1 MGGTRLRPVRPR
13 KVKDTKAK
21 GINVE
26 WTDEGIVLSVRP
38 HGESAAVVTLM
49 TEAHGRHAGL
59 MRGGASAR
67 HKGMLQPGNAVRA
80 VWRAR
85 LAEQLGSYSLELGES
100 HAADLFDDPLK
111 LSGLSAACAVADRA
125 LPEREPHPAV
135 HAGLEALIQAM
146 RNEALGDLWIAVYVR
161 WELGLLSALPVT
173 LLMVLAFLAPLV
185 VVAIFSIMPPK
196 VFSLANTPDFSAYAV
211 FFKQG
216 YYKSLL
222 WSLGMALASTVIL
235 LVVCWPLAYA
245 MAKIFKRF
253 TLVLTI
259 AIVMSLFVSENIRL
273 FGWVLTLM
281 KGGLIEGHFRALTGI
296 GFDSPLYGVPI
307 IVFGLVYVYLPFMLF
322 PLAQGISMVPD
333 DTRQAAYDL
342 GATRWQVLWQIEI
355 PLAAPGIVV
364 GSLLSFVL
372 AAGALAES
380 KILGGQA
387 VIAIA
392 DDIETAF
399 TFGQNWPL
407 GSALS
412 MILIVIIGTLALFG
426 VSKVDL
432 DAIMGRK
439 R

>member
-1 MGGTRLRPVRPR
+1 MNTLDR
-13 KVKDTKAK
+13 K
-21 GINVE
+21 
-26 WTDEGIVLSVRP
+26 
-38 HGESAAVVTLM
+38 
-49 TEAHGRHAGL
+49 
-59 MRGGASAR
+59 
-67 HKGMLQPGNAVRA
+67 
-80 VWRAR
+80 
-85 LAEQLGSYSLELGES
+85 LG
-100 HAADLFDDPLK
+100 F
-111 LSGLSAACAVADRA
+111 
-125 LPEREPHPAV
+125 
-135 HAGLEALIQAM
+135 
-146 RNEALGDLWIAVYVR
+146 
-161 WELGLLSALPVT
+161 LSALPLT
-173 LLMVLAFLAPLV
+173 LVLLGAFLAPLV
-185 VVAIFSIMPPK
+185 VVALFSVMPPK
-196 VFSLANTPDFSAYAV
+196 VFSLAHMPDFSAYSV
-211 FFKQG
+211 FFAQG

-222 WSLGMALASTVIL
+222 WSLGMALASTLIL
-235 LVVCWPLAYA
+235 LVVCWPLAYG
-245 MAKIFKRF
+245 MAKVFGRF
-253 TLVLTI
+253 TIVLTI
-259 AIVMSLFVSENIRL
+259 AVVMSLFVSENIRL

-281 KGGLIEGHFRALTGI
+281 KGGLIEGHMRVWTGV
-296 GFDSPLYGVPI
+296 GFDSPLYSVSI
-307 IVFGLVYVYLPFMLF
+307 IIFGLVYVYLPFMLF

-342 GATRWQVLWQIEI
+342 GATRWQVLWQIEV

-412 MILIVIIGTLALFG
+412 MILIVIIGGLALFG
-426 VSKVDL
+426 VSRVDL

>member
-1 MGGTRLRPVRPR
+1 MNALDR
-13 KVKDTKAK
+13 KL
-21 GINVE
+21 GF
-26 WTDEGIVLSVRP
+26 LS
-38 HGESAAVVTLM
+38 
-49 TEAHGRHAGL
+49 
-59 MRGGASAR
+59 
-67 HKGMLQPGNAVRA
+67 
-80 VWRAR
+80 
-85 LAEQLGSYSLELGES
+85 SL
-100 HAADLFDDPLK
+100 PLT
-111 LSGLSAACAVADRA
+111 
-125 LPEREPHPAV
+125 
-135 HAGLEALIQAM
+135 I
-146 RNEALGDLWIAVYVR
+146 
-161 WELGLLSALPVT
+161 LLLVS
-173 LLMVLAFLAPLV
+173 FLAPMA
-185 VVAIFSIMPPK
+185 VVALFSVMPSK
-196 VFSLANTPDFSAYAV
+196 VFSLANAPDFSSYSV
-211 FFKQG
+211 FLSQG

-222 WSLGMALASTVIL
+222 WSLGMALASTCIL
-235 LVVCWPLAYA
+235 LLLCWPLAYG
-245 MAKIFKRF
+245 MAKVFGRF
-253 TLVLTI
+253 TLVITI
-259 AIVMSLFVSENIRL
+259 AVVMSLFVSENIRL

-281 KGGLIEGHFRALTGI
+281 KGGLIEGHWRAFTGN
-296 GFDSPLYGVPI
+296 GFDSPLYGVGI

-322 PLAQGISMVPD
+322 PLAQGIAMVPD

-355 PLAAPGIVV
+355 PLAAPGIVL

-387 VIAIA
+387 VIAFA

-412 MILIVIIGTLALFG
+412 IIMIAIIGGLALFG